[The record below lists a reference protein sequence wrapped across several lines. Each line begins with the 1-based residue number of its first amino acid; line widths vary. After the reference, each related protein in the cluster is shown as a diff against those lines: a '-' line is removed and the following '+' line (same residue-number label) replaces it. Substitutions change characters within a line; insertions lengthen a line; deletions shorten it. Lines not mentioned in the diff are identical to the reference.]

1 MEKMFFISKKER
13 LNGDHI
19 VHSENCPL
27 MADRK
32 DLIFLG
38 TFRSVSEALL
48 KGMDRFSRVEK
59 CPFCSGYHRDGAS
72 CISGRPEKGKSLF
85 PVLSDCDYFD
95 FMVCCNN

>member
-1 MEKMFFISKKER
+1 MFFISTKER

-19 VHSENCPL
+19 VHTENCPL

-48 KGMDRFSRVEK
+48 KGMDRYSRVEK
-59 CPFCSGYHRDGAS
+59 CPFCAGYHKD
-72 CISGRPEKGKSLF
+72 CHCNSGKHEKAKSLV
-85 PVLSDCDYFD
+85 PAVSDCDSYD
-95 FMVCCNN
+95 FMICCKN